1 MDFFLLLLLLN
12 HLLNFAAPALCLGGV
27 LALGGR
33 WLPPQPPGAA
43 PVPRLSW
50 PKQAAINSAVGCVV
64 LLLGLLHGER
74 DGKILTYTALVL
86 GCASS
91 QWIMLRPWQFSFLRD
106 HAFKREGDA
115 AKK

>member
-12 HLLNFAAPALCLGGV
+12 HLLNFVAPALFLGLL
-27 LALGGR
+27 LALGGW
-33 WLPPQPPGAA
+33 WLQPHQPRRAA
-43 PVPRLSW
+43 PVLRLSW

-91 QWIMLRPWQFSFLRD
+91 QWIMLRPWWHSLLKSEASQ
-106 HAFKREGDA
+106 RESDA
-115 AKK
+115 R